1 VADCTIDPDV
11 AGEVLGP
18 GIEFGHVPLG
28 PDRTYWFATER
39 ARAGDVAPQG
49 ELDYL
54 KARFASWADPIPAVL
69 AATEPDD
76 VLRNDLYD
84 RDQAR
89 QWSRG
94 PVVVVGDA
102 AHPMRPH
109 LGQGGCQGLEDA
121 ALLARFVDADDDLA
135 AAFARFA
142 AFRRPRVRPLVRE
155 SKLIGQIVNLRPAF
169 LSGLA
174 SRATVLAPET
184 LMTRHLAAVAS
195 RSAFALPR
203 DRDTASV

>member
-1 VADCTIDPDV
+1 MFRSERIAPIGSP
-11 AGEVLGP
+11 P
-18 GIEFGHVPLG
+18 SGHRR
-28 PDRTYWFATER
+28 D
-39 ARAGDVAPQG
+39 DVAPQG

-69 AATEPDD
+69 AATDPDD

-94 PVVVVGDA
+94 PVLVVGDA

-121 ALLARFVDADDDLA
+121 AVLARFVDGDDDLA
-135 AAFARFA
+135 AAFARFV

-174 SRATVLAPET
+174 SRATVLAPEA
-184 LMTRHLAAVAS
+184 LMTRHLAAVAA
-195 RSAFALPR
+195 RSAFVLPS

>member
-1 VADCTIDPDV
+1 
-11 AGEVLGP
+11 
-18 GIEFGHVPLG
+18 
-28 PDRTYWFATER
+28 
-39 ARAGDVAPQG
+39 
-49 ELDYL
+49 L
-54 KARFASWADPIPAVL
+54 KRRFTSWAEPIPAVL
-69 AATEPDD
+69 AATNPAD

-121 ALLARFVDADDDLA
+121 AVLARFVDGDDDLA

-155 SKLIGQIVNLRPAF
+155 SKLIGQMVNLRPAF

-174 SRATVLAPET
+174 CRASVLMPEAFV
-184 LMTRHLAAVAS
+184 TRHLATVAS
-195 RSAFALPR
+195 RSAFVLPGE
-203 DRDTASV
+203 RDTAPV